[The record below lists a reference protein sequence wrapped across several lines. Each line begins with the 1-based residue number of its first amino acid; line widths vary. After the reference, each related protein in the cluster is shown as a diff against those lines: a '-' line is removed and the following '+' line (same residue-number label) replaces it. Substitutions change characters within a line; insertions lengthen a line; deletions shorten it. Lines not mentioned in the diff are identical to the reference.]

1 MPVFGNSIPFWF
13 HGTFLSTSWY
23 WPLFTIFSQ
32 KGPLARAKGTT
43 GMRRASQLAIL
54 LQLAVSSTIW
64 CYLPRRGG
72 QERNARCKWPAYYGG
87 QHQNSGL
94 VGRTLEGP
102 CRLPSLQIARMEPR
116 QSRRKHYAAC
126 KRCSGTQHSK
136 LSPYHRWVQNLRARD
151 VFQCRT
157 DWHISSILAPAA
169 APKSSSKY
177 VIQSDPTAAATSIC
191 VFIAPH
197 PREEGIR
204 PKWETAHHPS
214 QAMFPREQRCALA
227 TWAVS

>member
-1 MPVFGNSIPFWF
+1 MFFSSAG
-13 HGTFLSTSWY
+13 Y
-23 WPLFTIFSQ
+23 WPLMTEIHE
-32 KGPLARAKGTT
+32 KEPLAPAKGAT

-136 LSPYHRWVQNLRARD
+136 LSAYHRWVQN
-151 VFQCRT
+151 CG
-157 DWHISSILAPAA
+157 H
-169 APKSSSKY
+169 
-177 VIQSDPTAAATSIC
+177 
-191 VFIAPH
+191 
-197 PREEGIR
+197 
-204 PKWETAHHPS
+204 
-214 QAMFPREQRCALA
+214 AMFFN
-227 TWAVS
+227 AVQIGISVPYSPLPPPPSPPANTLFNLIQPPPPPPPFAFSLPPIPEKKG